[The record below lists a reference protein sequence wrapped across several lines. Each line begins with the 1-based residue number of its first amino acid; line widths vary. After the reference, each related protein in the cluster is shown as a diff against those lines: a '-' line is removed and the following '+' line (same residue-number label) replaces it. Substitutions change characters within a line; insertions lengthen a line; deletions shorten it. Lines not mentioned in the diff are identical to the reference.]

1 MRVIALLKE
10 ARPPSSGIFSRCTMT
25 TRLWDAVESVE
36 RQFHLAVQPTGIMIR
51 ASPARYLLISAD
63 GAPAFLVTTKSSD
76 AVRPALSTC
85 SQGNESAAAR
95 LESAN
100 AGDTGSEAAAAG
112 GAAAACVREKHANK
126 VAHSGNTV
134 RTRKQREV
142 DIIYLALVTCV
153 IVNTCIASAS
163 NSLPPNPDSGLG
175 LELNSEPRDIRVD
188 ELAAAYLS
196 WRALPDPLHKMSPGR
211 ILFRHKR
218 RTVKTVSKA
227 PAGAQQVPVT
237 AWDRPT
243 GPRSFWLDYL

>member
-112 GAAAACVREKHANK
+112 GAAAACVREEHANR

-134 RTRKQREV
+134 RARKQREV

-218 RTVKTVSKA
+218 PTVKTVSKA
-227 PAGAQQVPVT
+227 PAAPS
-237 AWDRPT
+237 RC
-243 GPRSFWLDYL
+243 R